1 MSNCNCEECQ
11 HMAETHG
18 AEGPQPTRAQLAPSQ
33 DRSAWPTTYRALREV
48 IRNEALEE
56 AARLMDDRAHDI
68 RRPPITDPGTAA
80 AMITWDRAA
89 TLIRDLKTEE

>member
-18 AEGPQPTRAQLAPSQ
+18 AEGPQPTPAQFAPSQ
-33 DRSAWPTTYRALREV
+33 EA

-89 TLIRDLKTEE
+89 TLIRDLKTKE